1 MHDLS
6 VTTLTLVGAIILF
19 LVSQYFL
26 KFVFEPLSRVRRTL
40 ADISSTTLFHQAK
53 ITNGHADEEIATEL
67 RKLSAGLRA
76 AVFEVRFYRWIAK
89 ISGVPSKGNARAA
102 CHQLNLL
109 SSGMKPAAQDAT
121 PHTNWAEAN
130 TLALEELGNLLEI
143 QTRY

>member
-26 KFVFEPLSRVRRTL
+26 KLVFEPLSRVRRTL

-67 RKLSAGLRA
+67 RKLSASLRA
-76 AVFEVRFYRWIAK
+76 AVFEVRFYRWAAK
-89 ISGVPSKGNARAA
+89 ISGVPSEESARAA
-102 CHQLNLL
+102 CQQLNLL
-109 SSGMKPAAQDAT
+109 SSGMKPAAQDAM
-121 PHTNWAEAN
+121 PNTNWAAAN
-130 TLALEELGNLLEI
+130 TLALEKLGNLLGI
-143 QTRY
+143 QTKY